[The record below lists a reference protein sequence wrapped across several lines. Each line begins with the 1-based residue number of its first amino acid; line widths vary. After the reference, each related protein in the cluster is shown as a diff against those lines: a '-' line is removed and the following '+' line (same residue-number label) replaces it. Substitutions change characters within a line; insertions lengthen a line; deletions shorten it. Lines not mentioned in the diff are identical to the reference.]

1 MCGIAGIIHRGNPG
15 GIGKEM
21 TSMLQSLK
29 HRGPDSTGFAMYGVP
44 SENEMVMRFKVA
56 EQEDLNSGFEIH
68 QQIKDRKALVDS
80 RLKEMGATIL
90 NQQIVT
96 EYAYRYTLNHSGDM
110 RKLADY
116 VEDIEGA
123 EIEML
128 KGARKTIRKS
138 KPLIFLSYHP
148 THIKNLGYKKNII
161 FKILKEFEYMILDSN
176 GKKPLNLM
184 NAEYLLIPKDVKPD
198 EIFPKIKT

>member
-68 QQIKDRKALVDS
+68 QQIKDRKASVDS
-80 RLKEMGATIL
+80 RLKELGTTIL

-123 EIEML
+123 EI
-128 KGARKTIRKS
+128 
-138 KPLIFLSYHP
+138 LS
-148 THIKNLGYKKNII
+148 LGTALELVKDLGDATVVFADANPGSEGSTDVHDLWN
-161 FKILKEFEYMILDSN
+161 FHFNRVPILVLFCLD
-176 GKKPLNLM
+176 G
-184 NAEYLLIPKDVKPD
+184 D
-198 EIFPKIKT
+198 

>member
-110 RKLADY
+110 RKLADMSK
-116 VEDIEGA
+116 ISKA
-123 EIEML
+123 Q
-128 KGARKTIRKS
+128 KS
-138 KPLIFLSYHP
+138 YPLEQPWNLS
-148 THIKNLGYKKNII
+148 
-161 FKILKEFEYMILDSN
+161 KILAMPPWFLDN
-176 GKKPLNLM
+176 T
-184 NAEYLLIPKDVKPD
+184 I
-198 EIFPKIKT
+198 